1 MQLTPAPVGWPG
13 ALALHGAIANRIADM
28 IAMKTI
34 ATGLRFPEGPI
45 AMADGSVILVE
56 IEARTLSRIGAD
68 GTRSVIAQL
77 EGGPNG
83 AALGPDGKVYV
94 CNNGGFAWI
103 EDEHGLR
110 PHGAPQGDPVGW
122 IERVD
127 LDTGAVERLH
137 HGDGPVKFRGPND
150 IVFDRS
156 GGFWFTD
163 AGKVGPRMV
172 HRGGV
177 YYGRIDGSPLVE
189 AVYPMWQA
197 NGIGL
202 SPDEDRLYVAETVTG
217 RLWAFDIAG
226 PGQVRKEGFPSPHGG
241 RLLAGM
247 AGYRLFDSL
256 AVDSAGNVCVATL
269 MDGGLTVVSPDGS
282 SVEHL
287 PLPDHYVT
295 NVCFGGP
302 DLRTAYVTLSQS
314 GTLVSFEWPRAG
326 HGLNFA
332 G

>member
-1 MQLTPAPVGWPG
+1 
-13 ALALHGAIANRIADM
+13 M
-28 IAMKTI
+28 INLKTI

-45 AMADGSVILVE
+45 AMNDGSVILVE
-56 IEARTLSRIGAD
+56 IEAKTLTRIGTD
-68 GTRSVIAQL
+68 GARSVIAQL

-83 AALGPDGKVYV
+83 AALGPDGKIYV

-103 EDEHGLR
+103 EDGLGLR
-110 PHGAPQGDPVGW
+110 PHGAPPGDPVGW

-127 LDTGAVERLH
+127 PDTGAVERLYD
-137 HGDGPVKFRGPND
+137 GGGPVKFRGPND
-150 IVFDRS
+150 IVFDSS

-163 AGKVGPRMV
+163 AGKVNPRMI

-202 SPDEDRLYVAETVTG
+202 SPAEDRLYVAETVTG
-217 RLWAFDIAG
+217 RLWEFEIAG
-226 PGQVRKEGFPSPHGG
+226 PGEVHKAGFPSPQGG
-241 RLLAGM
+241 RLLAGI
-247 AGYRLFDSL
+247 AGYKLFDSL

-269 MDGGLTVVSPDGS
+269 MEGGLTVVSPDGN
-282 SVEHL
+282 SVEHV

-295 NVCFGGP
+295 NICFGGP
-302 DLRTAYVTLSQS
+302 DFRTAYVTLSHS
-314 GTLVSFEWPRAG
+314 GRLVSFEWPRPG
-326 HGLNFA
+326 HRLNFA
-332 G
+332 R